1 MEPSQDQPGS
11 APSPSPMQGGR
22 RNPRT
27 IRIIVILVVLIL
39 AVSAATAYYVFF
51 LQSSA
56 CNFTSTNPLIFDQ
69 PERPDTLDPHVTFS
83 TPGWGI
89 VQQIYQSLVNYNQ
102 SSYTTFVPV
111 LAKSWT
117 VSSDGFNFT
126 FVLRQD
132 VHFSNG
138 DAFNAYVM
146 WFSLNRAIVMNQAG
160 SFILQE
166 NFWYPGVNYYS
177 DANDSA
183 NASAWVTNALNT
195 WDFFNPTAAQR
206 AIMAADNNSF
216 QALDNFTLVLK
227 TGAGYLG
234 TFPYAFLLA
243 SIAGPIASA
252 VDPAVIQA
260 NGGVEADNSNT
271 WMSTHMLGTGPHVLS
286 GGFLDPSA
294 PSYTINPDPNYWG
307 RADATAEPWNNIIQP
322 AQSSIQV
329 DFQGDPAI
337 AVNDMKTGK
346 VVASSFAYIG
356 PSTVNTLR
364 GVACVS
370 VNALD
375 TVYGSTAGGWW
386 IYMNQ
391 ASDPF
396 TNWSVRMAV
405 VHAINYQRI
414 IDVAFGGNAE
424 RWVGPVPPGYPYYNP
439 DSLSPYE
446 YNVTLA
452 RQYMDQ
458 SPWPY
463 ASGGGYSPTINY
475 EYVNLG
481 DWADVANL
489 LKDDLAQIG
498 IHINPVG
505 IANIDKLYELQAT
518 DANGNC
524 IAQTTANGGPFPI
537 GQEFYT
543 SDYISPDDW
552 TQNNAISYGS
562 ANACMAG
569 YNDPNIDTLVLDAAT
584 QTDSNTARSEYA
596 TITRTMYDNATV
608 AWLVVPT
615 QFQVVNTHLLG
626 FVANPMGAAIPF
638 VVTQNTAY
646 ARRGG

>member
-1 MEPSQDQPGS
+1 MPSTP
-11 APSPSPMQGGR
+11 PMQVGG

-27 IRIIVILVVLIL
+27 IRIIVILIVIIL

-102 SSYTTFVPV
+102 SSYVTFVPV
-111 LAKSWT
+111 LAKSWS
-117 VSSDGFNFT
+117 VSADRFNYT
-126 FVLRQD
+126 FILRQD

-138 DAFNAYVM
+138 DPFNAYVM
-146 WFSLNRAIVMNQAG
+146 WFSLYRAVVMNQAG

-166 NFWYPGVNYYS
+166 NFWLPGVNYYS
-177 DANDSA
+177 SANDSA
-183 NASAWVTNALNT
+183 NATAWVTNALNT
-195 WDFFNPTAAQR
+195 WNFASPTTAQK

-216 QALDNFTLVLK
+216 QAVDAYTLVLK
-227 TGAGYLG
+227 TGSGYLG
-234 TFPYAFLLA
+234 YAPYAFLLA

-252 VDPAVIQA
+252 VDPKVIQA
-260 NGGVEADNSNT
+260 NGGVVAGHENT
-271 WMSTHMLGTGPHVLS
+271 WMTTRTIGTGPYVLS
-286 GGFLDPSA
+286 GGFLDLTSA
-294 PSYTINPDPNYWG
+294 PSYTLIPDPNYWG
-307 RADATAEPWNNIIQP
+307 KNDSIAEPWNNIIQP
-322 AQSSIQV
+322 GASSLQV

-346 VVASSFAYIG
+346 VMASSFAYIG
-356 PSTVNTLR
+356 PSTVNSLK
-364 GVACVS
+364 GVPCVS

-391 ASDPF
+391 QSDPF
-396 TNWSVRMAV
+396 TNWSVRQAV

-414 IDVAFGGNAE
+414 IQVAFGGYADP
-424 RWVGPVPPGYPYYNP
+424 WVGPVPPGYPYYNP
-439 DSLSPYE
+439 DNLAPYT
-446 YNVTLA
+446 YNLTIA
-452 RQYMDQ
+452 RQYMAQ
-458 SPWPY
+458 SPWPN
-463 ASGGGYSPTINY
+463 GYPNTINY

-489 LKDDLAQIG
+489 LKDDLSKIG
-498 IHINPVG
+498 ITINPVG
-505 IANIDKLYELQAT
+505 IANIDKLYELQRT

-569 YNDPNIDTLVLDAAT
+569 YNNLEIDNLTLDAAT
-584 QTDSNTARSEYA
+584 QSDPSIARSDYA
-596 TITRTMYDNATV
+596 TITRTMYYNATV

-638 VVTQNTAY
+638 VVLQNTAY
-646 ARRGG
+646 ARRG

>member
-1 MEPSQDQPGS
+1 
-11 APSPSPMQGGR
+11 MQAGG

-27 IRIIVILVVLIL
+27 IRIIVVLVVIIL

-51 LQSSA
+51 AQSSA

-69 PERPDTLDPHVTFS
+69 PERPDSLDPHVTFS

-89 VQQIYQSLVNYNQ
+89 VQQVYQSLVNYNG

-111 LAKSWT
+111 LAQSWT
-117 VSSDGFNFT
+117 VSSDGFNYT
-126 FVLRQD
+126 FVLRHD

-138 DAFNAYVM
+138 DPFNAYVM
-146 WFSLNRAIVMNQAG
+146 WFSLYRAIVMNQAG

-195 WDFFNPTAAQR
+195 WNFATPTTAQQ

-216 QALDNFTLVLK
+216 QAVDAYTFVLR
-227 TGAGYLG
+227 TGNGYLG
-234 TFPYAFLLA
+234 YAPYAFLLA

-252 VDPAVIQA
+252 VDPVVIRQ
-260 NGGVEADNSNT
+260 NGGVEADNFNT
-271 WMSTHMLGTGPHVLS
+271 WMATHMIGTGPYVLS

-307 RADATAEPWNNIIQP
+307 RTAAAAEPLNNIIQP
-322 AQSSIQV
+322 GQSSIQI

-356 PSTVNTLR
+356 PSTVNSLK
-364 GVACVS
+364 GVPCVS

-391 ASDPF
+391 ATDPF
-396 TNWSVRMAV
+396 TNWSVRQAV
-405 VHAINYQRI
+405 VHAINYDRI
-414 IDVAFGGNAE
+414 IQVAFGGNAE
-424 RWVGPVPPGYPYYNP
+424 RWVGPVPPGYPYYDP
-439 DSLSPYE
+439 DNLAPYA
-446 YNVTLA
+446 YNLTLA
-452 RQYMDQ
+452 QSYMAQ
-458 SPWPY
+458 SPWPT
-463 ASGGGYSPTINY
+463 GYPNTINY

-489 LKDDLAQIG
+489 LKDDLSKIG
-498 IHINPVG
+498 ITINPVG
-505 IANIDKLYELQAT
+505 IQNIDKLYELQTT
-518 DANGNC
+518 DADGNC

-552 TQNNAISYGS
+552 TQNNALTDGS
-562 ANACMAG
+562 ANGCMAG
-569 YNDPNIDTLVLDAAT
+569 YSDATVDGLILDGATQSDPNV
-584 QTDSNTARSEYA
+584 ARSEYA

-646 ARRGG
+646 ARRG